1 MTVEELTK
9 RLLTTFKIESD
20 ESSADYLAYM
30 VDQAKMTAG
39 SDADVSRVESIG
51 AMIYDKYNMAYAQY
65 GVTEVI
71 AKTLLQNMT
80 AEQIDYVLNAYTSE
94 VYNKFFSVIG
104 SVLDDYAADM
114 TTLIDAGLGIQPD
127 KQLLM

>member
-9 RLLTTFKIESD
+9 RLQDVFKIESN

-30 VDQAKMTAG
+30 VDQSKMAAK
-39 SDADVSRVESIG
+39 SDEDISRIESVS
-51 AMIYDKYNMAYAQY
+51 AMIYEKYNMAYTHF
-65 GVTEVI
+65 GVTEMI
-71 AKTLLQNMT
+71 AKMLLDNMNV
-80 AEQIDYVLNAYTSE
+80 EQIDYVLNAYGSE
-94 VYNKFFSVIG
+94 AYNKFFSVIG

-114 TTLIDAGLGIQPD
+114 ATLIDAGLGIKPD